1 MSSSTSRRLFLLN
14 TGKAG
19 LAAYFAAYGSSVL
32 TSCAAPAKVKAG
44 TGFTTGFQQQPLPY
58 AYNALNEAV
67 DAQTMEIHY
76 SKHAAAYATNLN
88 DAAKA
93 EGVDTGKP
101 LEDVLRR
108 ISKYSAKM
116 RNNGG
121 GHYNHTMFWEIMK
134 PGGGGEPTGALAE
147 AAVAGFG
154 GFPAMREVVNSA
166 GLSRFGSGWTWLVL
180 TPDGQLAVLSTQNQD
195 NPLMDGSGFP
205 VLGIDVWEHAYYLK
219 YQNKRGDYLNAWWNT
234 VNWDAVNQRFERA
247 RGGQ

>member
-1 MSSSTSRRLFLLN
+1 MQIHHDRHH
-14 TGKAG
+14 
-19 LAAYFAAYGSSVL
+19 
-32 TSCAAPAKVKAG
+32 
-44 TGFTTGFQQQPLPY
+44 
-58 AYNALNEAV
+58 
-67 DAQTMEIHY
+67 QTY
-76 SKHAAAYATNLN
+76 VTNLN
-88 DAAKA
+88 TALQEFPNLQSLSPEDLIRKENLEQVPEAQRAA
-93 EGVDTGKP
+93 
-101 LEDVLRR
+101 
-108 ISKYSAKM
+108 I

-234 VNWDAVNQRFERA
+234 VNWDAVGQRYERA
-247 RGGQ
+247 RRAVAARPSGLGRPQKGRAGEHPSGSVPCRVTGS